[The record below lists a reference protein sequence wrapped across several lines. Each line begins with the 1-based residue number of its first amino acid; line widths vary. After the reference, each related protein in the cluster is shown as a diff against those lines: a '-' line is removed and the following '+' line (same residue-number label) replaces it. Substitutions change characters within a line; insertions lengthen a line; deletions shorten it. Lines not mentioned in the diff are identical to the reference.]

1 LDVHQHNET
10 EELIMKR
17 LKSLMVIGMALV
29 TMTVFTACSSGSD
42 ETAKETA
49 DNTTESTTEETI
61 SEESATEEVTTEEL
75 VTELEE
81 SVASD
86 DTIAK
91 IKEAGVLKVATGTYV
106 PFEYRDET
114 TNEIVGFDIDFAQIL
129 ADKLGVKLE
138 VTDMAFASI
147 VPCIEKG
154 EYDLAIAAMYDTEA
168 RREVVLMSDSYME
181 TGMVLVTQAG
191 NEKGITSLADCEG
204 LKVGVKAGATS
215 QTVAEEAMAEYGIEY
230 EIVGYEETVGCI
242 TDLSAG
248 RVDVVVN
255 DLLNQM
261 ELNKVYEDVEIVCDP
276 FTQADLSIA
285 VMKGNDGL
293 LEFIN
298 EVIAE
303 YKEDG
308 TYDELYKTWIE

>member
-1 LDVHQHNET
+1 
-10 EELIMKR
+10 MKR